1 MSDFATARQ
10 NMVDCQGRPS
20 DVTDIRVIDAM
31 LAVPREN
38 FVPKDRRALAY
49 LDLDLVVS
57 DPSAPKRSLL
67 KPALL
72 ARLLQAGEIG
82 AGDNVLVVGCA
93 SGYSVAVAA
102 RLAKQVVGTEPD
114 AALAASAG
122 ASLSALG
129 SGNARVIEA
138 ASPEGC
144 AASGPYDVILVE
156 GATEVVPE
164 ALYAQL
170 AEGGRLVGV
179 MAVDGVQRAMLVTRS
194 GNDFGSRI
202 LFDASA
208 PVLPGFARRPEFAF

>member
-10 NMVDCQGRPS
+10 NMVDCQVRPS

-72 ARLLQAGEIG
+72 ARLLQASEIG

>member
-1 MSDFATARQ
+1 M
-10 NMVDCQGRPS
+10 M
-20 DVTDIRVIDAM
+20 I
-31 LAVPREN
+31 
-38 FVPKDRRALAY
+38 
-49 LDLDLVVS
+49 
-57 DPSAPKRSLL
+57 
-67 KPALL
+67 
-72 ARLLQAGEIG
+72 
-82 AGDNVLVVGCA
+82 A
-93 SGYSVAVAA
+93 SHVAVAA

>member
-10 NMVDCQGRPS
+10 NMVDCQVRPS

-72 ARLLQAGEIG
+72 ARLLQASEIG

-144 AASGPYDVILVE
+144 AASGSYDVILVE

>member
-10 NMVDCQGRPS
+10 NMVDCQVRPS

-72 ARLLQAGEIG
+72 ARLLQASEIG

-208 PVLPGFARRPEFAF
+208 PVLSGFARRPEFAF